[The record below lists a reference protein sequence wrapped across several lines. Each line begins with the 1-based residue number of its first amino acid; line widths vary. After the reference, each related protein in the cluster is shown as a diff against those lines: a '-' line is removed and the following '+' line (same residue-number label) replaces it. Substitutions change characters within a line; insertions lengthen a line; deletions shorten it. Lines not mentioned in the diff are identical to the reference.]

1 MKKIYCKQV
10 FIFAIFSIIL
20 LSEIESEIS
29 QNKSRNDILKAAQAQ
44 ELDNEWKTYAV
55 VPGDSLAR
63 IARAN
68 FVSTY
73 QLREWNGLNESS
85 VLRPGMEI
93 KIKLI
98 KYDSYEGRASW
109 YGPGFHGRPMANGQI
124 FDQNQILIAH
134 RTLPLGYTVK
144 ITNLE
149 NGKSI
154 VAKVLDRGP
163 YVKNSKGQYTRE
175 VDLSS
180 AAADYLETKKKGVV
194 KVKIEPISI

>member
-1 MKKIYCKQV
+1 MNKIYSKQV
-10 FIFAIFSIIL
+10 VILAIFGLIL
-20 LSEIESEIS
+20 LSSVDGKISQDKSKSEI
-29 QNKSRNDILKAAQAQ
+29 IKAVQAQ
-44 ELDNEWKTYAV
+44 ELENEWKTYTVQAN
-55 VPGDSLAR
+55 DSIAK

-73 QLREWNGLNESS
+73 QLKAWNALNETS
-85 VLRPGMEI
+85 VLQPGMEI
-93 KIKLI
+93 KIKKI
-98 KYDSYEGRASW
+98 KYDTYEGKASW
-109 YGPGFHGRPMANGQI
+109 YGPGFHGRTMANGQI

-163 YVKNSKGQYTRE
+163 YVKNADGKYTRE

-180 AAADYLETKKKGVV
+180 AAADYLETKAKGVV
-194 KVKIEPISI
+194 NVKIEPINI